1 MPARSDPEPLTTL
14 SRVVPLVAA
23 PATATSTG
31 PRAAAAGKTHESLL
45 RIKGLEKT
53 YATKDGQAIHAL
65 HDVSLDIG
73 EAEFISIVGPS
84 GCGKTTL
91 LKILAGILDRSTGE
105 ITMRGKSLS
114 GPSRELGVVFQTPV
128 LLPWRTVLQNVL
140 VPVEVQRRERKRFE
154 ARAHALLAMVGLNGF
169 EGKYPGEL
177 SGGMQQR
184 VGICRALVHDP
195 SFLLM
200 DEPFGAL
207 DAMTRES
214 MNEELQ
220 RIWAESGKTVLLVTH
235 SIPEAVYLADRVVV
249 MTPRPGRIVD
259 VIPVDLPRPRRL
271 AMHNTPDFGRFV
283 SRIRAHFNS
292 SGTLDA

>member
-1 MPARSDPEPLTTL
+1 MASAMPAASIAPRHS
-14 SRVVPLVAA
+14 A
-23 PATATSTG
+23 PAATPTAAQCLV
-31 PRAAAAGKTHESLL
+31 RIAGLQKIYKT
-45 RIKGLEKT
+45 R
-53 YATKDGQAIHAL
+53 DGNDIHAL
-65 HDVSLDIG
+65 KDINLDIRD
-73 EAEFISIVGPS
+73 AEFISIVGPS

-91 LKILAGILDRSTGE
+91 LKILAGILSRTSGDV
-105 ITMRGKSLS
+105 TMAGRRLS
-114 GPSRELGVVFQTPV
+114 GPSRELGVVFQAPV
-128 LLPWRTVLQNVL
+128 LLPWRTVLQNVM
-140 VPVEVQRRERKRFE
+140 VPIQVQRRDRAVFE
-154 ARAHALLAMVGLNGF
+154 ARARALIAMVGLAGF
-169 EGKYPGEL
+169 EHKYPSEL

-220 RIWAESGKTVLLVTH
+220 RLWRENRKTILLVTH

-259 VIPVDLPRPRRL
+259 VLDIDLPRPRTL
-271 AMHNTPDFGRFV
+271 AMQNTAEFGRFV
-283 SRIRAHFNS
+283 AAIRRHFGS
-292 SGTLDA
+292 SGSLDT

>member
-1 MPARSDPEPLTTL
+1 MNAVTQFVPASLRQ
-14 SRVVPLVAA
+14 
-23 PATATSTG
+23 
-31 PRAAAAGKTHESLL
+31 PRADAAATDCLV
-45 RIKGLEKT
+45 RIIGLEKI
-53 YATKDGQAIHAL
+53 YQAKDGNDIHAL
-65 HDVSLDIG
+65 QNINLDIQP
-73 EAEFISIVGPS
+73 AEFISIVGPS

-91 LKILAGILDRSTGE
+91 LKILAGILKRSAGDV
-105 ITMRGKSLS
+105 IMLGRSLS
-114 GPSRELGVVFQTPV
+114 GPSRELGVVFQAPV
-128 LLPWRTVLQNVL
+128 LLPWRTVLQNVM
-140 VPVEVQRRERKRFE
+140 VPVEVQKRHRGEFE
-154 ARAHALLAMVGLNGF
+154 ARARQLIAMVGLSSF
-169 EGKYPGEL
+169 ENKYPFEL

-220 RIWAESGKTVLLVTH
+220 RIWSESRKTILLVTH

-259 VIPVDLPRPRRL
+259 IISVDLPRPRL
-271 AMHNTPDFGRFV
+271 LGMQTTAEFGRFV
-283 SRIRAHFNS
+283 ARIRRHFTS
-292 SGTLDA
+292 AGTLDT

>member
-1 MPARSDPEPLTTL
+1 MNAVIPLASASLRRPPAS
-14 SRVVPLVAA
+14 SVA
-23 PATATSTG
+23 G
-31 PRAAAAGKTHESLL
+31 GESLV
-45 RIKGLEKT
+45 RITGLEKI
-53 YATKDGQAIHAL
+53 YRSKDGNDIHAL
-65 HDVSLDIG
+65 KDINLDIRA
-73 EAEFISIVGPS
+73 AEFISIVGPS

-91 LKILAGILDRSTGE
+91 LKILAGILQRSSGE
-105 ITMRGKSLS
+105 VAMQGKSLS
-114 GPSRELGVVFQTPV
+114 GPSRELGVVFQAPV
-128 LLPWRTVLQNVL
+128 LLPWRTVLQNVM
-140 VPVEVQRRERKRFE
+140 VPVEIQKRDRAAFE
-154 ARAHALLAMVGLNGF
+154 ARARQLIAMVGLSGF
-169 EGKYPGEL
+169 ESKYPSEL

-220 RIWAESGKTVLLVTH
+220 RIWSESRKTILLVTH

-259 VIPVDLPRPRRL
+259 VISIDLPRPRTL
-271 AMHNTPDFGRFV
+271 DMQNTPEFGRFV
-283 SRIRAHFNS
+283 AGIRRHFS
-292 SGTLDA
+292 SAGTLDA

>member
-1 MPARSDPEPLTTL
+1 MPAASLAPRHS
-14 SRVVPLVAA
+14 A
-23 PATATSTG
+23 PAAAHTAAQCLV
-31 PRAAAAGKTHESLL
+31 RIAGLQKIYKT
-45 RIKGLEKT
+45 R
-53 YATKDGQAIHAL
+53 DGNDIHAL
-65 HDVSLDIG
+65 KDIDLDIRD
-73 EAEFISIVGPS
+73 AEFISIVGPS

-91 LKILAGILDRSTGE
+91 LKILAGILSRTSGE
-105 ITMRGKSLS
+105 VTMAGRSLS
-114 GPSRELGVVFQTPV
+114 GPSRELGVVFQAPV
-128 LLPWRTVLQNVL
+128 LLPWRTVLQNVM
-140 VPVEVQRRERKRFE
+140 VPIQVQRRDRAVFE
-154 ARAHALLAMVGLNGF
+154 ARARALIAMVGLAGF
-169 EGKYPGEL
+169 EHKYPSEL

-220 RIWAESGKTVLLVTH
+220 RLWRESRKTILLVTH

-259 VIPVDLPRPRRL
+259 VLDIDLPRPRTL
-271 AMHNTPDFGRFV
+271 AMQNTPEFGRFV
-283 SRIRAHFNS
+283 AAIRRHFGATGS
-292 SGTLDA
+292 LDT

>member
-1 MPARSDPEPLTTL
+1 MTL
-14 SRVVPLVAA
+14 SRALPLAEATPLAAPPKARVAA
-23 PATATSTG
+23 VSN
-31 PRAAAAGKTHESLL
+31 PRESLV
-45 RIKGLEKT
+45 RIQGLDKT
-53 YATKDGQAIHAL
+53 YATKDGQSIHAL
-65 HDVSLDIG
+65 SDVNLDIAEG
-73 EAEFISIVGPS
+73 EFISIVGPS

-91 LKILAGILDRSTGE
+91 LKILAGILDRSSGE
-105 ITMRGKSLS
+105 VTMQGKRLS

-140 VPVEVQRRERKRFE
+140 VPVEVQRRDRERFE
-154 ARAHALLAMVGLNGF
+154 ARARDLLAMVGLGGF
-169 EGKYPGEL
+169 EGKYPNEL

-195 SFLLM
+195 SFLLL

-220 RIWAESGKTVLLVTH
+220 RIWTESGKTVLLVTH

-259 VIPVDLPRPRRL
+259 VIPVDLPRPRHL
-271 AMHNTPDFGRFV
+271 AMHNTPEFGRFV

-292 SGTLDA
+292 NGTLDA

>member
-1 MPARSDPEPLTTL
+1 MSVSVARPPHDSASSSAPVQMRAEPDAAI
-14 SRVVPLVAA
+14 REAILV
-23 PATATSTG
+23 
-31 PRAAAAGKTHESLL
+31 
-45 RIKGLEKT
+45 RISELEKT
-53 YATKDGQAIHAL
+53 YATKDGKMIHAL
-65 HDVSLDIG
+65 TGVSLDIASG
-73 EAEFISIVGPS
+73 EFVSIVGPS

-91 LKILAGILDRSTGE
+91 LKILAGILEHSTGNVT
-105 ITMRGKSLS
+105 IQGRPMS
-114 GPSRELGVVFQTPV
+114 GPSRELGVVFQAPV
-128 LLPWRTVLQNVL
+128 LFPWRTVLRNVM
-140 VPVEVQRRERKRFE
+140 VPIEVQRRDRNHFE
-154 ARAHALLAMVGLNGF
+154 QRARVLLAMVGLAGF

-214 MNEELQ
+214 MNEQLQ
-220 RIWAESGKTVLLVTH
+220 RIWAESRKTILLVTH

-259 VIPVDLPRPRRL
+259 VVPVDLPRPRTL
-271 AMHNTPDFGRFV
+271 AMQTTPEFGRFV
-283 SRIRAHFNS
+283 ARIRAHFNS
-292 SGTLDA
+292 SGSLDS

>member
-1 MPARSDPEPLTTL
+1 MRI
-14 SRVVPLVAA
+14 
-23 PATATSTG
+23 
-31 PRAAAAGKTHESLL
+31 AGLQKIYKT
-45 RIKGLEKT
+45 R
-53 YATKDGQAIHAL
+53 DGNDIHAL
-65 HDVSLDIG
+65 KDIDLDIRD
-73 EAEFISIVGPS
+73 AEFISIVGPS

-91 LKILAGILDRSTGE
+91 LKILAGILSRTSGDV
-105 ITMRGKSLS
+105 TMAGRRLS
-114 GPSRELGVVFQTPV
+114 GPSRELGVVFQAPV
-128 LLPWRTVLQNVL
+128 LLPWRTVLQNVM
-140 VPVEVQRRERKRFE
+140 VPIQVQRRDRAVFE
-154 ARAHALLAMVGLNGF
+154 ARARALIAMVGLAGF
-169 EGKYPGEL
+169 EHKYPSEL

-220 RIWAESGKTVLLVTH
+220 RLWRENRKTILLVTH

-259 VIPVDLPRPRRL
+259 VLDIDLPRPRTL
-271 AMHNTPDFGRFV
+271 AMQNTPEFGRFV
-283 SRIRAHFNS
+283 AAIRRHFGS
-292 SGTLDA
+292 TGSLDT

>member
-1 MPARSDPEPLTTL
+1 MIL
-14 SRVVPLVAA
+14 SRVLPLAEATPLVTPPKARV
-23 PATATSTG
+23 ATVSN
-31 PRAAAAGKTHESLL
+31 PRESLV
-45 RIKGLEKT
+45 RIQGLDKT
-53 YATKDGQAIHAL
+53 YATKDGQSIHAL
-65 HDVSLDIG
+65 SDVNLEIG
-73 EAEFISIVGPS
+73 EGEFISIVGPS

-91 LKILAGILDRSTGE
+91 LKILAGILDRSGGE
-105 ITMRGKSLS
+105 VTMQGKRLS
-114 GPSRELGVVFQTPV
+114 GPSRQLGVVFQTPV

-140 VPVEVQRRERKRFE
+140 VPVEVQRRDRERFE
-154 ARAHALLAMVGLNGF
+154 ARARDLLAMVGLRGF

-195 SFLLM
+195 SFLLL

-220 RIWAESGKTVLLVTH
+220 RIWTESGKTVLLVTH

-259 VIPVDLPRPRRL
+259 VIPVDLPRPRNL
-271 AMHNTPDFGRFV
+271 AMHNTPEFGRFV

-292 SGTLDA
+292 AGTLDA